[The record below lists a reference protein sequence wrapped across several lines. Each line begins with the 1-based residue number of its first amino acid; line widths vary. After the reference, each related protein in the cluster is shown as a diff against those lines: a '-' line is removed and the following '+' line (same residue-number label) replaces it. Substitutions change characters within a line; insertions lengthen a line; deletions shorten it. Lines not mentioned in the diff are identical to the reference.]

1 MKIFSRERAREIS
14 ASVGSA
20 IFSGVRCTLYV
31 RKISYLRFNR
41 SRSRL
46 LIITDRYRRRQHRT
60 KVIECITNF
69 ASTQPSISI
78 PVNHYISLEKM
89 KSIIISFVAIV
100 VSNFSSVVAFVPQGA
115 PSTIGIART
124 MPLQSSPKLDM
135 TPELEAAIADV
146 REAASAFGEK
156 TDHFANGEW

>member
-1 MKIFSRERAREIS
+1 
-14 ASVGSA
+14 
-20 IFSGVRCTLYV
+20 
-31 RKISYLRFNR
+31 
-41 SRSRL
+41 
-46 LIITDRYRRRQHRT
+46 
-60 KVIECITNF
+60 
-69 ASTQPSISI
+69 
-78 PVNHYISLEKM
+78 M

-115 PSTIGIART
+115 PSTNGIART

-156 TDHFANGEW
+156 TAHFANGEW